1 MNFSELHSW
10 GLDYKG
16 AIAIQKELRKKL
28 YLRSNTKKGFNIV
41 AGADVSYMKRGDNFF
56 SGVVVM
62 DLRSFEVL
70 ETAESHIRVNFPY
83 IPGLLSFRE
92 GPVLLMAFR
101 KLKIVPDAVIFDGQ
115 GVAHQRGF
123 GIASH
128 LGLILNI
135 PSVGCAKSRLVGE
148 FGEVGTE
155 RGSFTPLVYNGE
167 KVGYVV
173 RTKDNVKPVFISPGN
188 MISHEDC
195 VELILSATGK
205 YRLPEPIRAAHTL
218 VNKSRREF
226 QKENGDA
233 RQGT

>member
-10 GLDYKG
+10 DLDYKG
-16 AIAIQKELRKKL
+16 AVAIQEELRKKL
-28 YLRSNTKKGFNIV
+28 DLRPSTKKEFNIV
-41 AGADVSYMKRGDNFF
+41 AGADVSYMRRGDFFF

-62 DLRSFEVL
+62 DIRSFDIL
-70 ETAESHIRVNFPY
+70 ETAESHLTVNFPY

-92 GPVLLMAFR
+92 GPVLLRAFR

-115 GVAHQRGF
+115 GTAHQRGF

-128 LGLILNI
+128 LGLVLNI

-148 FGEVGTE
+148 FGEVGVKK
-155 RGSFTPLVYNGE
+155 GSITPLVYNGD

-188 MISHEDC
+188 MLSHEDC
-195 VELILSATGK
+195 VGLVLSATGR

-218 VNKSRREF
+218 VNRSRRESL
-226 QKENGDA
+226 KENEA
-233 RQGT
+233 RS